1 MISTIMADTGLKA
14 TEVRNILSI
23 YDDDELNAAC
33 LAERLED
40 LQDEITKKI
49 CEVHGVSKLYGSRF
63 QFEKVKEILKGF
75 GFEYV
80 WADEK
85 DESHFF
91 FNHET
96 GDEIDLYPT
105 IWYPEQGEMR
115 IQNIFVH

>member
-1 MISTIMADTGLKA
+1 MLSTIIANSGLSA

-40 LQDEITKKI
+40 LQDEIAKKI
-49 CEVHGVSKLYGSRF
+49 CEAHGVSKLYGPLF
-63 QFEKVKEILKGF
+63 KFEKVKEILKDF
-75 GFEYV
+75 GFKYA

-105 IWYPEQGEMR
+105 IWYPKQGEMH

>member
-1 MISTIMADTGLKA
+1 MLSTIIANSGLSA
-14 TEVRNILSI
+14 TEERNILSI

-33 LAERLED
+33 LAERLEN
-40 LQDEITKKI
+40 LQDEIAKKI
-49 CEVHGVSKLYGSRF
+49 CEAHGVSKLYGPLF
-63 QFEKVKEILKGF
+63 KFEKVKEILKDF
-75 GFEYV
+75 GFKYA

-85 DESHFF
+85 EESHFF

-105 IWYPEQGEMR
+105 IWYPKQGEMH

>member
-1 MISTIMADTGLKA
+1 MLSTIIANSGLSA

-33 LAERLED
+33 LAERLEN
-40 LQDEITKKI
+40 LQDEIAKKI
-49 CEVHGVSKLYGSRF
+49 CEAHGVSKLYGPLF
-63 QFEKVKEILKGF
+63 KFEKVKEILKDF
-75 GFEYV
+75 GFKYA

-85 DESHFF
+85 EESHFF

-105 IWYPEQGEMR
+105 IWYPKQGEMH